1 MKFYRVAYELDMSY
15 YETHAYAY
23 DRESAAA
30 AVIDALRDV
39 GISDELVNIK
49 GVIETSFVDTS
60 LPKEGD
66 I

>member
-1 MKFYRVAYELDMSY
+1 MKFYRVAYELDSGY

-23 DRESAAA
+23 DRESAAK
-30 AVIDALRDV
+30 AVIHALIDV
-39 GISDELVNIK
+39 GIGEELVSIK
-49 GVIETSFVDTS
+49 GVIECPFVDTS